1 MPPCRR
7 RAYQARAAQIAT
19 PLRRE
24 RPARLAEDRGG
35 AVGPSPAGSH
45 IPPPCPLGLPQS
57 NACAPPF
64 VNSVAAVATNAC
76 APGGAPE
83 GRVRQAMKIPEGL
96 RLYRGMAGG
105 LALPECFARADRR
118 GRRGFLEFG
127 FLSATT
133 RCETAAHFSGT
144 AAGAACAT
152 VLEIQPDAINCGA
165 SVAAYSQ
172 YPGAALGAALGAG
185 GGGGG

>member
-1 MPPCRR
+1 
-7 RAYQARAAQIAT
+7 
-19 PLRRE
+19 
-24 RPARLAEDRGG
+24 
-35 AVGPSPAGSH
+35 
-45 IPPPCPLGLPQS
+45 
-57 NACAPPF
+57 
-64 VNSVAAVATNAC
+64 
-76 APGGAPE
+76 
-83 GRVRQAMKIPEGL
+83 MKIPEGL

-172 YPGAALGAALGAG
+172 YPGAALGAG
-185 GGGGG
+185 GGGGGRGWWGEGGGGDCSYSSQCHYQPVL